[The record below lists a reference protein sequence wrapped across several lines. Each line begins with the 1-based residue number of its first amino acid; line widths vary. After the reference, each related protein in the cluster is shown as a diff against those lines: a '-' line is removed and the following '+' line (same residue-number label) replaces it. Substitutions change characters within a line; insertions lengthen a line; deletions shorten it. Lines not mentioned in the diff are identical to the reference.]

1 MPPQKAYN
9 LRGVVSRKQDLE
21 ISRTLNLEQNPA
33 TFLSAG
39 MAPGYIWAFGLH
51 ASQRVRSNCAE
62 YLFKS
67 NIKNIIVS
75 VELYCAVLLPQIKIQ
90 TTSNVFPQAGY
101 SVLWTSKLPKIILP
115 HQLPSELTLI
125 IVAPAWGSG
134 FSGLFLS
141 KQLHEWHDNY
151 CGGL

>member
-1 MPPQKAYN
+1 MFQVPRRVLPPQKAYN

-21 ISRTLNLEQNPA
+21 ISPSPNLEQNPA

-90 TTSNVFPQAGY
+90 TTSNIVPQEGY
-101 SVLWTSKLPKIILP
+101 SV
-115 HQLPSELTLI
+115 
-125 IVAPAWGSG
+125 
-134 FSGLFLS
+134 F
-141 KQLHEWHDNY
+141 
-151 CGGL
+151 

>member
-1 MPPQKAYN
+1 
-9 LRGVVSRKQDLE
+9 
-21 ISRTLNLEQNPA
+21 
-33 TFLSAG
+33 

-90 TTSNVFPQAGY
+90 TTSKIVPQVGY
-101 SVLWTSKLPKIILP
+101 SVFWTSKLLKIILS
-115 HQLPSELTLI
+115 HQLLIPSELTLRI
-125 IVAPAWGSG
+125 LLPQPGQAV
-134 FSGLFLS
+134 
-141 KQLHEWHDNY
+141 
-151 CGGL
+151 